1 MLPGDAKT
9 DFEVGATTK
18 IQKVAQA
25 EKAAREA
32 DQAEGAASSEIGVPK
47 ASDSEE

>member
-18 IQKVAQA
+18 IEKVAQA
-25 EKAAREA
+25 EQAAHEEERGVSWQG
-32 DQAEGAASSEIGVPK
+32 DNSETAG
-47 ASDSEE
+47 SNE

>member
-18 IQKVAQA
+18 IKKVAQA
-25 EKAAREA
+25 EQAARE
-32 DQAEGAASSEIGVPK
+32 EGDGASSPEDKSETAG
-47 ASDSEE
+47 SEE

>member
-18 IQKVAQA
+18 IKKVVQA
-25 EKAAREA
+25 EQAARQE
-32 DQAEGAASSEIGVPK
+32 DQAEGEASPETRKTEAA
-47 ASDSEE
+47 DSEE